1 TVAAAFLEPLRR
13 HDREQGGRLE
23 QTLRAWVTA
32 DGSNDGAASA
42 LGVHRHTV
50 RTRLAAAERV
60 LGVDLSSFAGRA
72 ELWAAL
78 QLGG

>member
-1 TVAAAFLEPLRR
+1 M
-13 HDREQGGRLE
+13 
-23 QTLRAWVTA
+23 
-32 DGSNDGAASA
+32 
-42 LGVHRHTV
+42 